1 MPSFTLTI
9 RQRFEAAHYLYAY
22 RGKPEPIHG
31 HTWTVELVLEADRLD
46 KEGMGFDFVAA
57 RTALADLVARF
68 DHRNINE
75 IPPFD
80 TLTPTT
86 EHLAMWF
93 FDTMVKRL
101 ESACVTAVTIWE
113 GPDCSATYRP

>member
-1 MPSFTLTI
+1 MPTFTLTI

-22 RGKPEPIHG
+22 QGKPEPVHG
-31 HTWTVELVLEADRLD
+31 HTWTVELVLETDRLD
-46 KEGMGFDFVAA
+46 DEGMGFDFVAA
-57 RTALADLVARF
+57 RAALTEMVARF
-68 DHRNINE
+68 DHRCINE

-80 TLTPTT
+80 NRTPTT

-93 FDTMVKRL
+93 FDALSARL
-101 ESACVTAVTIWE
+101 EHACVAAVTVWE